1 VTKLRFLTALSQHPT
16 EPSMKSSKPFQS
28 VLIPFEE
35 EIRQLRRRRPPV
47 SYAGIAH
54 ILNQRH
60 GIAVTYNAVF
70 NFVKVR
76 SKGKRT
82 GYLFGPPW
90 HGVKNSLPPQGKT
103 PLVLGHR
110 SNSDIPQGR
119 KAEDALSRP
128 RRRVAFTFS
137 EQYNLTR
144 LTPEE
149 AAALEKKLDEELKGE
164 S

>member
-1 VTKLRFLTALSQHPT
+1 
-16 EPSMKSSKPFQS
+16 MKSSKPFQS

-35 EIRQLRRRRPPV
+35 EIRALRSRRPPV
-47 SYAGIAH
+47 SYAEIAR

-70 NFVKVR
+70 NFVRVR
-76 SKGKRT
+76 SKGKQT
-82 GYLFGPPW
+82 SYLFGPPW
-90 HGVKNSLPPQGKT
+90 HRVKKPLADKGTKPLPLSCLP
-103 PLVLGHR
+103 
-110 SNSDIPQGR
+110 NSDIPQER
-119 KAEDALSRP
+119 KAKDAVSRP
-128 RRRVAFTFS
+128 RRPVTFTFS

-149 AAALEKKLDEELKGE
+149 AAALEKELDEELKGG